1 MFRCYFFLIFIRL
14 WKFVRMEC
22 CCNGKMRQNV
32 SVCVCVFGSIVSA
45 LLLLVSSIF
54 YNKEAHQKRPLYWSV
69 CTLLWRLKF
78 PLAEKSQ
85 QTMIWTMLFFA
96 SFCIALLC
104 SVLNSN
110 AREVNGS
117 YIFLIVLVLD
127 EFWVTNSCRE
137 TWLPKWWYD
146 GNKDECDTYVTS
158 ASRSL
163 SISLFLY
170 KFRTAHPGICFWS
183 VLFLVLKT
191 RPHITKS
198 RCWMLNSIPQC
209 YHNVMV
215 LIYMH
220 MHRDVCVRKSVHFD
234 TLVWS
239 SFLFV
244 DSLISYVDGVYYF
257 SEMRA
262 VCHIIIWNF
271 PILHFSCVHVMGFI

>member
-1 MFRCYFFLIFIRL
+1 MHTHNEQLQEKKEQINNNAVERMNRNTFTHPTFPAVKCKQQCFVVIFSSFLFAFESSSG
-14 WKFVRMEC
+14 WNVVAMGKW
-22 CCNGKMRQNV
+22 GKMCR
-32 SVCVCVFGSIVSA
+32 CVCVFGSIVSA
-45 LLLLVSSIF
+45 LLLLDSSIF

-69 CTLLWRLKF
+69 CALLWRLKF

-170 KFRTAHPGICFWS
+170 KFQPAHPGICFWS

-198 RCWMLNSIPQC
+198 RC
-209 YHNVMV
+209 
-215 LIYMH
+215 
-220 MHRDVCVRKSVHFD
+220 
-234 TLVWS
+234 
-239 SFLFV
+239 
-244 DSLISYVDGVYYF
+244 
-257 SEMRA
+257 
-262 VCHIIIWNF
+262 
-271 PILHFSCVHVMGFI
+271 